1 MAKRDQLARDL
12 DDGFAALEQGRLD
25 DAAACAERGLRAAPD
40 DPEAI
45 ALAAAVA
52 DAHGDTEQALARY
65 RALAELTPDAPG
77 PRIAIARLELR
88 DLGDPEGAL
97 DTLAEAF
104 EFIDEE
110 DDLIEG
116 ILVRAEALLALDQL
130 EDARATLAELSTSAI
145 DDPVLALELGEL
157 ALVAEDP
164 ALATRWA
171 EVARASDPH
180 RADAL
185 HLLGRVHEA
194 TGDRAAMIAAWQE
207 VRRLDAAAPHDGP
220 TITED
225 ELAKL
230 AADALAELPDEVHE
244 RLERAPI
251 LIDGL
256 PSEELVADGIDPRL
270 LGLFQGTPLP
280 DGGDLAPTVTNI
292 LLFRDNLER
301 ASLDREQLAD
311 EVRITVLHETA
322 HFFGLD
328 EDDLVE
334 LGLD

>member
-1 MAKRDQLARDL
+1 MTPRDRLARDL
-12 DDGFAALEQGRLD
+12 DDGFAALEQGQLG
-25 DAAACAERGLRAAPD
+25 DAAARAERCLRAAPE
-40 DPEAI
+40 DPEVV

-52 DAHGDTEQALARY
+52 DAHGDTEQALGHY
-65 RALAELTPDAPG
+65 RALAQLEPDAPG

-97 DTLAEAF
+97 DTLVEAF

-116 ILVRAEALLALDQL
+116 ILVRAEALIATDAPD
-130 EDARATLAELSTSAI
+130 EARAVLAELSTSAI
-145 DDPVLALELGEL
+145 EDPVIALELGEL
-157 ALVAEDP
+157 ALAADDT

-171 EVARASDPH
+171 DVARASEPH
-180 RADAL
+180 RADAI

-194 TGDRAAMIAAWQE
+194 NGNRTAMIAAWQE
-207 VRRLDAAAPHDGP
+207 VRRLDAAATHDAP
-220 TITED
+220 PISED
-225 ELAKL
+225 ELEQL
-230 AADALAELPDEVHE
+230 AAEALAELPEDVRG
-244 RLERAPI
+244 RLDRVPI
-251 LIDGL
+251 LIDDV
-256 PSEELVADGIDPRL
+256 PSEELVADGTDPRL

-292 LLFRDNLER
+292 LLFRENLSR
-301 ASLDREQLAD
+301 ASLDRDHLAE

-328 EDDLVE
+328 EADLVE